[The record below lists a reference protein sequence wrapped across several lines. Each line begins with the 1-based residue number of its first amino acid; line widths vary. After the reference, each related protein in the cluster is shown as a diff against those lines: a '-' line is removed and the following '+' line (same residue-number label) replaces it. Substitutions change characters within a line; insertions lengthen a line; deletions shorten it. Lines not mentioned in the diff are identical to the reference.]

1 MNDQENNVTGNEG
14 RLDMAEWEAQVN
26 ALLDGELGERDADS
40 LKTAAERDQALA
52 RTIIEAYQLQ
62 QLMARLPRERAPDSL
77 RRKLQAIPREQGAA
91 HPPPKPDSTR
101 HESPGRWFDW
111 LRQPQWAGALAAIPL
126 VALLVLSQLGREDGA
141 SAPPT
146 AAEIEQARQELA
158 LAFAYLERAGRVTER
173 QIDMNIDRS
182 MTAPVTEEMV
192 RAIEEPFD
200 LDENGRVEPLQRQ
213 EREA

>member
-1 MNDQENNVTGNEG
+1 MTGNDVTGNEG

-26 ALLDGELGERDADS
+26 ALLDGELDELEADS
-40 LKTAAERDQALA
+40 LKAAAEQDQALA
-52 RTIIEAYQLQ
+52 RAIIEAYQLQ
-62 QLMARLPRERAPDSL
+62 RLMAQLPRERAPDSL
-77 RRKLQAIPREQGAA
+77 RRKLRAIPREQGAA
-91 HPPPKPDSTR
+91 HPPPKPDSSR

-126 VALLVLSQLGREDGA
+126 VALLVLSQTDQEEAA

-146 AAEIEQARQELA
+146 TAEIAQARQDLA
-158 LAFAYLERAGRVTER
+158 LAFAYLERAGRATER

-182 MTAPVTEEMV
+182 MMAPVTEEMV

-200 LDENGRVEPLQRQ
+200 LDENGQAEQVQRQ